1 MTAGGPAAT
10 PSAPAAPGDDAAARH
25 RTVRVTVQL
34 KPGVLDAQGQA
45 IKKGLEALGYGGV
58 AALRAGRYYEMEM
71 PDAPDLDQRI
81 RAMCEGL
88 LANPLIEDFRYDVQ

>member
-1 MTAGGPAAT
+1 MGAEVNATAT
-10 PSAPAAPGDDAAARH
+10 RL

-45 IKKGLEALGYGGV
+45 IRKGLDALGYAGV
-58 AALRAGRYYEMEM
+58 SAVRAGRYFEIEMQ
-71 PDAPDLDQRI
+71 DAPDLDARV

-88 LANPLIEDFRYDVQ
+88 LANPLIEDFRYDVA

>member
-1 MTAGGPAAT
+1 VTTTARPGGPAQ
-10 PSAPAAPGDDAAARH
+10 SGL

-45 IKKGLEALGYGGV
+45 IKKGLDALGYGGV
-58 AALRAGRYYEMEM
+58 ADLRAGRYYELRM
-71 PDAPDLDQRI
+71 PDAPDLEERV

-88 LANPLIEDFRYDVQ
+88 LANTLIEDFQYDVV

>member
-1 MTAGGPAAT
+1 MTAGGTAA
-10 PSAPAAPGDDAAARH
+10 AAPL

-45 IKKGLEALGYGGV
+45 IQKGLDALGYGGV

-71 PDAPDLDQRI
+71 PETPDLDERI

-88 LANPLIEDFRYDVQ
+88 LANPLIEDFRYDVA